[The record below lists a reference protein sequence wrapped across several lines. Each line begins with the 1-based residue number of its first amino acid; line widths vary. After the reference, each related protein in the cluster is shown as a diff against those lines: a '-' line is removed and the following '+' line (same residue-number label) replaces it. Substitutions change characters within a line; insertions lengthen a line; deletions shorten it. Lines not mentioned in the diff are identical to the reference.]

1 MEVGRRIYKT
11 FWGSSEVPDQKIIGF
26 LLSNFSYIVLGLY
39 LILKQTNDQYDE
51 DRTTRAWIII
61 LVGFVSTVFHSN
73 QVTHGH
79 DDHRTEYFHF
89 MDIATA
95 IAAFIFAVFIRGI
108 DNIPPLTYVLLGLSV
123 PFYFYNGKYYWLTHS
138 IWHLIS
144 ALVLFT
150 ILDY

>member
-1 MEVGRRIYKT
+1 MDVGRKIYKT
-11 FWGSSEVPDQKIIGF
+11 LWGGSDIPDNRIVEF

-39 LILKQTNDQYDE
+39 LILKQTNDYNDN
-51 DRTTRAWIII
+51 DRVTRAWIII
-61 LVGFVSTVFHSN
+61 LVGFVSAVFHSS

-79 DDHRTEYFHF
+79 DDHRTGYLHY

-95 IAAFIFAVFIRGI
+95 VAAFLFSIFIRGI
-108 DNIPPLTYVLLGLSV
+108 ENIPSISYILLALSI